1 MFISNIFAEFRYD
14 TKNPKKALKLKH
26 FPPSFP
32 NPKQETSSGVT
43 QTGDQKEVTP
53 SLRDILPSMFGF

>member
-1 MFISNIFAEFRYD
+1 MFISNIFAEFTYG

-32 NPKQETSSGVT
+32 NPKQETSSGDT
-43 QTGDQKEVTP
+43 ETGDQKEVTP
-53 SLRDILPSMFGF
+53 